1 MRASARR
8 LKSRLTEREVNAR
21 RAGFRRPGDM
31 TRKVGIAVS
40 LALALVF
47 TVLIVRAAGQA
58 EEQKVKVAR
67 AKDFV
72 AAGEVLTPEKI
83 EAVEVPKSAAE
94 GAATVEEA
102 AGKPVKVS
110 LVKGQLVYR
119 DALDAGA
126 GLQKGY
132 VEVYV
137 PVDLASSALALP
149 GQYVNVYVV
158 AKQQGGAPTLLLER
172 VRVLHAVASQGEAV
186 GSAKQGVAAAVQAVQ
201 MSNVPAAVGLEV
213 PADRAAQVAQ
223 AAAQKAVYLG
233 RVAP

>member
-1 MRASARR
+1 
-8 LKSRLTEREVNAR
+8 
-21 RAGFRRPGDM
+21 M

-40 LALALVF
+40 LVLALVF
-47 TVLIVRAAGQA
+47 TFLIVSAAGKG

-72 AAGEVLTPEKI
+72 AAGEALTPEKI
-83 EAVEVPKSAAE
+83 EAAEVPKSAAE
-94 GAATVEEA
+94 GAVSVEEA

-119 DALDAGA
+119 DSLDEGAALRP
-126 GLQKGY
+126 GY

-137 PVDLASSALALP
+137 PVDLASSAMVLP
-149 GQYVNVYVV
+149 GQLVNVYAV
-158 AKQQGGAPTLLLER
+158 AKQQGGEPVLLLGR

-186 GSAKQGVAAAVQAVQ
+186 GSVKQGVVAAAQ
-201 MSNVPAAVGLEV
+201 MTNVPAAVGLEI
-213 PADRAAQVAQ
+213 PLDKAAQLAQ
-223 AAAQKAVYLG
+223 LASQKAVYLG

>member
-1 MRASARR
+1 MW
-8 LKSRLTEREVNAR
+8 E
-21 RAGFRRPGDM
+21 GGDSGQAVLWLCPTAV
-31 TRKVGIAVS
+31 TRKAGILISLV
-40 LALALVF
+40 LALLF
-47 TVLIVRAAGQA
+47 TFLIVRAAGQA
-58 EEQKVKVAR
+58 EEQKVKVAK

-72 AAGEVLTPEKI
+72 AAGEVLVPDRL
-83 EAVEVPKSAAE
+83 EAVEVPKLVAE

-110 LVKGQLVYR
+110 LVKGQIVYK

-126 GLQKGY
+126 ALQKGY

-158 AKQQGGAPTLLLER
+158 AKQQGGAPSLLLER
-172 VRVLHAVASQGEAV
+172 VRVLHAVANQGEAV
-186 GSAKQGVAAAVQAVQ
+186 GSAKQGVAAAVQ
-201 MSNVPAAVGLEV
+201 MGNVPAAVGLEV
-213 PADRAAQVAQ
+213 PADKAVQVAQ
-223 AAAQKAVYLG
+223 AASQKAIYLA